1 MMERD
6 LEAVAERA
14 AVAALAA
21 VTPRLMEH
29 VAREL
34 RAALEEVKGGGNP
47 VSPHCD
53 RVLATPPPC
62 TGFREIRSWVLCR
75 SWEKMEKEG
84 LKRLPVGE
92 AWREARTV
100 CYLSETEIPEKK
112 RELERL
118 RGKPSA

>member
-1 MMERD
+1 MTERD

-21 VTPRLMEH
+21 MMPKLTGEL
-29 VAREL
+29 AREL
-34 RAALEEVKGGGNP
+34 QEILLGERGNP
-47 VSPHCD
+47 VSPHCE

-84 LKRLPVGE
+84 LERLPVGE

-100 CYLSETEIPEKK
+100 CYLAEAEIPEKK
-112 RELERL
+112 RDLERL

>member
-21 VTPRLMEH
+21 MMPKLTGVL
-29 VAREL
+29 AQEL
-34 RAALEEVKGGGNP
+34 RSISEMNGNP
-47 VSPHCD
+47 VSPHCE

-100 CYLSETEIPEKK
+100 CYLAEAEIPEKK